1 METRKKREEARLLL
15 NEAKKLFL
23 MKRPNLTEAD
33 LKGNRLDIQKIKTSL
48 KRAKLTENILTA
60 DSTPSRCGEQDI
72 EDCKF

>member
-15 NEAKKLFL
+15 CEAKKLFL

-48 KRAKLTENILTA
+48 KRAKLTENTLIS
-60 DSTPSRCGEQDI
+60 DSSPTICGSE
-72 EDCKF
+72 ENF